1 MVGAL
6 QLARALGGA
15 EGEALLATN
24 RRFLSERYA

>member
-15 EGEALLATN
+15 EGEALLEAN
-24 RRFLSERYA
+24 RRLLTAQFA